1 MMDMGSQDP
10 RQISIE
16 AYDYTLPEERIA
28 KYPLEERDA
37 SRLLIHRDGLIHET
51 EFRALPEWLEPGTVL
66 VFNNTRVIH
75 ARMRFRT
82 EQGADIEIFCLEP
95 RLPADYR
102 QSFAAMHSVTW
113 KTLIGNNRKWKG
125 GTLCMQVLTP
135 NGATTL
141 YAERLARYED
151 AFEVQFSWEGDLA
164 FGEVLHYAGLIPLP
178 PYLHR
183 ESASVDEDRYQ
194 TVYAAEAGSVAAP
207 TAGLHFTERVLEK
220 LRQQGIQTVY
230 LTLHVGAGTFKPVS
244 NGPLANHHMHQ
255 EQWHIT
261 QETLEILRTAIEQGK
276 TIISVGTTS
285 MRVLES
291 LFWAGMQLALSPDA
305 GLPAHFT
312 IGQWAPYQQN
322 LPALRPEAA
331 LEKLLHA
338 MRAGERNTLEGH
350 TQLLI
355 APGYSLK
362 ITGGLITNFHQ
373 PKSTL
378 LLLVAAIIGQRW
390 KTVYQYAM
398 ENGFRFLSYGDSS
411 LLLP

>member
-1 MMDMGSQDP
+1 MENHDP
-10 RQISIE
+10 RQIEIE
-16 AYDYTLPEERIA
+16 TYDYALPEERIA

-37 SRLLIHRDGLIHET
+37 SRLLIHRNGVIHET
-51 EFRALPEWLEPGTVL
+51 EFHALPEWLDPNTVL

-82 EQGADIEIFCLEP
+82 EQGSDIEIFCLEP
-95 RLPADYR
+95 LSPADYQ
-102 QSFAAMHSVTW
+102 QSFSALQTVTW
-113 KTLIGNNRKWKG
+113 KTLIGNNRKWKDG
-125 GTLCMQVLTP
+125 ALHIHVQSPT
-135 NGATTL
+135 GATTL
-141 YAERLARYED
+141 YAERLGRCED
-151 AFEVQFSWEGDLA
+151 AFEVRFSWEGTLA

-183 ESASVDEDRYQ
+183 ESTTLDEDRYQ

-220 LRQQGIQTVY
+220 LQQQGVQTLY

-244 NGPLANHHMHQ
+244 GGPLANHHMHQ
-255 EQWHIT
+255 EQWYIGR
-261 QETLEILRTAIEQGK
+261 ETLEALQIALGEGK
-276 TIISVGTTS
+276 TVVAVGTTS

-291 LFWAGMQLALSPDA
+291 LFWAGMQLTLSPDTS
-305 GLPAHFT
+305 LPTHFT
-312 IGQWAPYQQN
+312 IDQWAPYQEN
-322 LPALRPEAA
+322 IPALRPEAA
-331 LEKLLHA
+331 IEKLLQA
-338 MRAGERNTLEGH
+338 MDAAQRNTLEGN

-362 ITGGLITNFHQ
+362 IAGGLITNFHQ

-390 KTVYQYAM
+390 KTVYQYAL